1 MADKGLDDRL
11 SCGEVFNWVL
21 LLYPNLVPNIT
32 NGDTLYKLKLINY
45 LPLSLP
51 VPVLLLMVL
60 GAMFVAH
67 RSSPIPPKIT

>member
-1 MADKGLDDRL
+1 MANKGLDNRL

-21 LLYPNLVPNIT
+21 LLYPNLVPDIT

-51 VPVLLLMVL
+51 VLVLLLIVL

-67 RSSPIPPKIT
+67 RSFPIPPKIM